1 MASEEDKKFDA
12 VLGGYLANNLRDR
25 AERLH
30 CPEPEVLAAYHE
42 RSLLPEEMNSWK
54 EHIGGCAHCQ
64 AILGALEATD
74 AIPLQALGKEGVL
87 AMSPTEAA
95 VLSRDRR
102 SALPEKSR
110 VIRLSRGLRWQ
121 WLAPAGALAAGLLV
135 WVAWHENQQTHLLPA
150 TETKVVQLENPAAP
164 KPLPPMTREA
174 PASSPQSPEAST
186 ADQVSSLIA
195 KDQDAIGGIARS
207 KKAPPSEN
215 LKQFEKFDYRTG
227 TVVPKRPSADK
238 ESGERQDIT
247 RDSSLA
253 ANAVQ
258 NQPSRDTKAG
268 IAGGASESAQLQS
281 QTANVQALNQQ
292 NQLNAQ
298 KTGGPS
304 PLSQAVE
311 SKKQKSES
319 AALAY
324 RTTPPPPAA
333 PAPSAAFNEV
343 SASPAV
349 LAGSTGPH
357 LIFVPG
363 TKTLWR
369 VGPAG
374 LIEFSGDG
382 GASWL
387 RQTSNVLVDLT
398 SGYAPSD
405 KVCWI
410 VGRSGTILLTTDA
423 GTHWAILHSP
433 VDQDLGGVRAVDALH
448 ATIWNSANTKIFET
462 ADGGITW
469 KAVPAQYSGKPPTGI
484 SLQEIPPAS
493 F

>member
-1 MASEEDKKFDA
+1 MAAEEDKNFDA

-54 EHIGGCAHCQ
+54 EHIVGCTHCQ

-74 AIPLQALGKEGVL
+74 AIPLRASEKEEALAV
-87 AMSPTEAA
+87 SPAEPAA
-95 VLSRDRR
+95 VPRGDRGT
-102 SALPEKSR
+102 APVAMPEKSR
-110 VIRLSRGLRWQ
+110 VIRLSRGVRWQ

-135 WVAWHENQQTHLLPA
+135 WVAWHENQQTHLSPA
-150 TETKVVQLENPAAP
+150 TETKVAQLENPAAP
-164 KPLPPMTREA
+164 KPEPSMTRQA
-174 PASSPQSPEAST
+174 HEASA

-207 KKAPPSEN
+207 KKALPPEN
-215 LKQFEKFDYRTG
+215 LKQFEKFDYRTR
-227 TVVPKRPSADK
+227 TVAPTKPSADK
-238 ESGERQDIT
+238 ESGERRDIT

-258 NQPSRDTKAG
+258 NQPSPDTKAG
-268 IAGGASESAQLQS
+268 IAGGASESVQLQS
-281 QTANVQALNQQ
+281 QTANVQPLNQQ

-298 KTGGPS
+298 KIAGPS

-311 SKKQKSES
+311 TKKQKSES
-319 AALAY
+319 AERAY
-324 RTTPPPPAA
+324 RGTTPAPAA
-333 PAPSAAFNEV
+333 PEPSAAFSEV

-349 LAGSTGPH
+349 IAGSIGPH

-369 VGPAG
+369 VGHAG
-374 LIEFSGDG
+374 LVEFSSDG

-387 RQTSNVLVDLT
+387 RQASNVLVDLT

-423 GTHWAILHSP
+423 GSHWAIVHSP
-433 VDQDLGGVRAVDALH
+433 LEEDLGGVRAVDAIH

-469 KAVPAQYSGKPPTGI
+469 KAVPAQ
-484 SLQEIPPAS
+484 
-493 F
+493 